1 MAIVTKEELLTRV
14 NALTG
19 DDTSDTTLTL
29 IEDISDTFD
38 SFGLDWKTKYEE
50 NDADWRRRYKE
61 RFEQPSTQNEPEPE
75 PETEEKLSF
84 DDLFKQQ

>member
-1 MAIVTKEELLTRV
+1 MAIVTKEELLTKI

-19 DDTSDTTLTL
+19 DDTSDTTLSL

-50 NDADWRRRYKE
+50 NDADWRKRYKE
-61 RFEQPSTQNEPEPE
+61 RFEQPASQDESATESES
-75 PETEEKLSF
+75 EEKLSF
-84 DDLFKQQ
+84 EDLFKEQ